1 LIIKNA
7 VHSHLA
13 AFILISLSDGEYRHA
28 TTRCHAIRYD
38 NVGRRLLGASR
49 RIPLSA
55 FLYAAT
61 VMVFIRR
68 IARTS

>member
-1 LIIKNA
+1 MP
-7 VHSHLA
+7 
-13 AFILISLSDGEYRHA
+13 FILISLSDGEYRHA
-28 TTRCHAIRYD
+28 TNRCHAIRFD
-38 NVGRRLLGASR
+38 NVGRQLQGASR
-49 RIPLSA
+49 RIPLRV